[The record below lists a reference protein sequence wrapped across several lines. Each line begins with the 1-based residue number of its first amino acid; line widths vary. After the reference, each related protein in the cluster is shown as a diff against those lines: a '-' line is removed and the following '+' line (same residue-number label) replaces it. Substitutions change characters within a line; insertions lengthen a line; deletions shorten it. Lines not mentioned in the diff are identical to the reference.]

1 MTAMD
6 NEYFEW
12 LCDKVC
18 GDRFSKKISYQKL
31 LSCLHSIDF
40 TYVIK
45 NDSNRMEDGIDLRRR
60 FYWTTGKRTEMT
72 GVPCS
77 VLEMMVALTIRCE
90 ETIMDNPAF
99 GDRTGQWFWSMVNN
113 LGLSDMTDD
122 RFDERIVR
130 KKIDIFLKRGYEPD
144 GQGGLFRIK
153 HCRRDMRYV
162 EIWYQLCWYLDQFI

>member
-1 MTAMD
+1 
-6 NEYFEW
+6 
-12 LCDKVC
+12 
-18 GDRFSKKISYQKL
+18 
-31 LSCLHSIDF
+31 
-40 TYVIK
+40 
-45 NDSNRMEDGIDLRRR
+45 
-60 FYWTTGKRTEMT
+60 
-72 GVPCS
+72 
-77 VLEMMVALTIRCE
+77 MVALTIRCE

-162 EIWYQLCWYLDQFI
+162 EIWYKLCWYLDQFI